1 MDAMAK
7 VNDLLGALGE
17 FHLDESR
24 SCIIQ
29 HTSGVQVSIEVP
41 QGGEFA
47 TFYSLLVELPP
58 ENSEPLLKR
67 ALGLNVL
74 QSQIRGGAVAFDPR
88 NGWIV
93 FNLSVDVEPL
103 DEIGFS
109 NALGNFVDITS
120 ELIPMLSDDAQH
132 AGDSV
137 SGANVSGKEP
147 SSGDPSESF
156 LRV

>member
-1 MDAMAK
+1 MDAITK
-7 VNDLLGALGE
+7 VNDLLSALGE

-24 SCIIQ
+24 SCVIQ
-29 HTSGVQVSIEVP
+29 HTSGVEVSIEVP
-41 QGGEFA
+41 QGAEFA

-93 FNLSVDVEPL
+93 FNLSVDVESL
-103 DEIGFS
+103 DETGFG

-120 ELIPMLSDDAQH
+120 ELIPMLSDAAQR
-132 AGDSV
+132 AGDSM
-137 SGANVSGKEP
+137 SGANLSGKEP
-147 SSGDPSESF
+147 SSGDPNASF